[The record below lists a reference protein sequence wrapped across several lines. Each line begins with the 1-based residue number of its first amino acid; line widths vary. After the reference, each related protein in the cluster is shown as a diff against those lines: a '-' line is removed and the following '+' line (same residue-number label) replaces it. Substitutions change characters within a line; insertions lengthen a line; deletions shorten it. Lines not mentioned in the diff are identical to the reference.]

1 MSLCRVDLD
10 WADGSYPFALPLA
23 QLEELQTLCDAGPM
37 VIAQRL
43 EHGIWTSKEVYQ
55 TLRLG
60 LIGGGMPPGEALAK
74 TKLYVL
80 ERPWA
85 ENVPFAFAVIRA
97 VLFGKP
103 DETVGKSPA
112 ARKSRARR
120 AAQTASSTSATSTAS
135 AP

>member
-103 DETVGKSPA
+103 DETVGKLPA

-120 AAQTASSTSATSTAS
+120 AARTASSISGTSTAS